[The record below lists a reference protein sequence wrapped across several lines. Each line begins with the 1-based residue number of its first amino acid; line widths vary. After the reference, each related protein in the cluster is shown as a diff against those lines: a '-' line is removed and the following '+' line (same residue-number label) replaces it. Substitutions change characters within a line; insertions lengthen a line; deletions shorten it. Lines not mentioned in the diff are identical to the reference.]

1 MNTMNMRKWTRE
13 EVDYMRENYLVTK
26 SAAEVAQH
34 LNRSTMSVTLAAQ
47 RYGLCKAKRFTAEEI
62 DYIYNN
68 YRTLSYNELAEVL
81 GRTAACIG
89 YFIRNHELKGCAKS
103 RRFWSEVEDKV
114 LRENRDMPRRQL
126 SALLN
131 RSENAVQ
138 SRLKRLGI

>member
-1 MNTMNMRKWTRE
+1 MNMRKWTRE

-26 SAAEVAQH
+26 SPAEVAQH

-68 YRTLSYNELAEVL
+68 YRTLSYNELAEAL
-81 GRTAACIG
+81 GRTASCVSA
-89 YFIRNHELKGCAKS
+89 FIRNHELKGCAKS